1 MTGLEIGPGTWLI
14 VTLVGVAL
22 GLDGTSL
29 VQSMA
34 SRPVVAATIGGVLFG
49 DPAAGFLA
57 GAWLELV
64 SARHPPFGAARYP
77 ETGPA
82 SLIAGSAF
90 AASDDGSM
98 PALLAAIVAGWTI
111 GWVGTHSIHWLRGA
125 NEKAVGDPS
134 GWAGDPS
141 ELERRHRRAIRLD
154 AVRAAVITGSLFV
167 PTVVSVRWL
176 ESWTAGPSGGI
187 WTSTVAVVALG
198 GLGGSG
204 ARVLGGRR
212 EAWPPFVLGAVAALL
227 LIRLLG

>member
-1 MTGLEIGPGTWLI
+1 VTGLEIGPGTWLV
-14 VTLVGVAL
+14 VTLFGVAL

-34 SRPVVAATIGGVLFG
+34 SRPIAAATLGGLLFG

-64 SARHPPFGAARYP
+64 AARHPPFGAARYP

-82 SLIAGSAF
+82 SLIAGAAF
-90 AASDDGSM
+90 AASDSGSVI
-98 PALLAAIVAGWTI
+98 ALAAAILAGWTI
-111 GWVGTHSIHWLRGA
+111 GWIGTHSIRWLRRV
-125 NEKAVGDPS
+125 NERSVGDPAA
-134 GWAGDPS
+134 WAGDPS
-141 ELERRHRRAIRLD
+141 QLARRHRRAMRLD

-167 PTVVSVRWL
+167 PTVIGVRWL
-176 ESWTAGPSGGI
+176 ESWPAGPAGGS
-187 WTSTVAVVALG
+187 WASLAAVVALA

-212 EAWPPFVLGAVAALL
+212 EGWPPFVAGAAAGLVLL
-227 LIRLLG
+227 WAVR